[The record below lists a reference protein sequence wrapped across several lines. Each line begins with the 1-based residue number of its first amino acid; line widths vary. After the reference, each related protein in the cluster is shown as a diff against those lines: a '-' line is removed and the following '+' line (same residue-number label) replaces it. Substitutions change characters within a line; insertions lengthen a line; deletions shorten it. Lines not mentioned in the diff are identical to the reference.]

1 MTHVIIMSVL
11 LGFVGGVAGTIFITW
26 AYIHFYEE
34 GE

>member
-11 LGFVGGVAGTIFITW
+11 LGFVGGVAGTIFAMY
-26 AYIHFYEE
+26 AYINWFEE